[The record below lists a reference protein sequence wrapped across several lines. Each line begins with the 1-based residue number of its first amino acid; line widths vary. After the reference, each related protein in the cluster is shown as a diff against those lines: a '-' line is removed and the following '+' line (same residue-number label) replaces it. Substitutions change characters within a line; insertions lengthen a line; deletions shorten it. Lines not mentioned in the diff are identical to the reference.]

1 MLILTMGHL
10 QLHVRSC
17 VRESDSGGRDAPPL
31 LKTGNYPNL
40 QSVTKGSYVFLRH
53 KKNFSLYKNKTGF
66 ADAMYEKKFRQNF
79 FDHRDR

>member
-10 QLHVRSC
+10 QSHVRSC

-40 QSVTKGSYVFLRH
+40 QSVTQGSYVFP
-53 KKNFSLYKNKTGF
+53 SSQ
-66 ADAMYEKKFRQNF
+66 KKFF
-79 FDHRDR
+79 PI